1 MKILFLT
8 HYFYPEVNAPAA
20 RTLEHCRVWV
30 EAGHEVTVVTNVP
43 NHPKGE
49 IYPGY
54 KNALYQSE
62 VIDGI
67 KVVRLFTWV
76 APNAGFLKRVVNFL
90 TYMFMAIFAAPFLPK
105 ADVVVSTSPQFFAG
119 LAGYFVK
126 LIKRARWVL
135 EIRDLW
141 PESAIAV
148 GAISNGTLVK
158 ATEGLES
165 FMYRKADAVVSVT
178 DSFVTHIAARGVPES
193 RIHVI
198 KNGVDLAFYN
208 PNVPRDEDAVD
219 SRLKGKCVAAYVG
232 THGMAHALH
241 TILEAAEILKDRDDI
256 VFLMVGD
263 GAEKKKLVEQRD
275 RMQLDNVIMLDQK
288 PKDAMPSIWAVTDV
302 SLVLLKNED
311 LFKTVLPSKIVE
323 SMAMRRPIVLGV
335 RGEAQAL
342 VESAGAGICIEPE
355 NAQELADAVVEL
367 ADNRDKAELLGTA
380 GRGFVESNFDRR
392 VLALRLENILLGL
405 NGEKVD
411 GSE

>member
-1 MKILFLT
+1 LKILFLT

-20 RTLEHCRVWV
+20 RTLEHCRAWV
-30 EAGHEVTVVTNVP
+30 DAGHEVVVVTCVP
-43 NHPKGE
+43 NHPKGK

-62 VIDGI
+62 VKDGI
-67 KVVRLFTWV
+67 KVYRLFTWV
-76 APNAGFLKRVVNFL
+76 APNAGFLKRVCNFL
-90 TYMFMAIFAAPFLPK
+90 TYMFMSIFAAPFLPK
-105 ADVVVSTSPQFFAG
+105 ADIVVSTSPQFFAG
-119 LAGYFVK
+119 LAGYFVSR
-126 LIKRARWVL
+126 IKRARWVL

-148 GAISNGTLVK
+148 GAIKNERLIR

-178 DSFVTHIAARGVPES
+178 DSFVAHIAARNVPES

-198 KNGVDLAFYN
+198 KNGVDLAFYD
-208 PNVPRDEDAVD
+208 PAVTRDAAAVD
-219 SRLKGKCVAAYVG
+219 ARLEGKYVAAYVG

-241 TILEAAEILKDRDDI
+241 TALEAAALLKHREDI

-263 GAEKKKLVEQRD
+263 GAEKERLVKLRD
-275 RMQLDNVIMLDQK
+275 EMQLTNVIMLDQK
-288 PKDAMPSIWAVTDV
+288 PKDAMPAIWAVTDV
-302 SLVLLKNED
+302 SLVLLKNEE

-323 SMAMRRPIVLGV
+323 SMAMKRPIILGV

-355 NAQELADAVVEL
+355 NAEQLANAVVSL
-367 ADNRDKAELLGTA
+367 ADNRDQAKIYGDK
-380 GRGFVESNFDRR
+380 GRAFVEAQFDRR
-392 VLALRLENILLGL
+392 KLAGVMEKILLGL
-405 NGEKVD
+405 VGERVD
-411 GSE
+411 

>member
-30 EAGHEVTVVTNVP
+30 EAGHEVTVVTCVP
-43 NHPKGE
+43 NHPKGKV
-49 IYPGY
+49 YPGY
-54 KNALYQSE
+54 KNALYQTE
-62 VIDGI
+62 VVDGI
-67 KVVRLFTWV
+67 KVIRLLTWL
-76 APNAGFLKRVVNFL
+76 APNAGFMKRVANFL
-90 TYMFMAIFAAPFLPK
+90 TYMNMAIFAAPFVPK

-119 LAGYFVK
+119 LAGYFVSRM
-126 LIKRARWVL
+126 KRARWVL

-148 GAISNGTLVK
+148 GAIKNGKLVQ

-178 DSFVTHIAARGVPES
+178 DSFVSHIAGRDVPES

-198 KNGVDLAFYN
+198 KNGVDLSFYN
-208 PNVPRDEDAVD
+208 PDVPRDEDAVD
-219 SRLKGKCVAAYVG
+219 SRLKGKTVAAYVG

-241 TILEAAEILKDRDDI
+241 TILEAADKLRDRDDI

-263 GAEKKKLVEQRD
+263 GAEKEKLTKMREE
-275 RMQLDNVIMLDQK
+275 MQLDNVIMLDQM

-342 VESAGAGICIEPE
+342 VESADGGICIEPE
-355 NAQELADAVVEL
+355 NAAELAEAVVKL
-367 ADNRDKAELLGTA
+367 ADDKALADKYGQS
-380 GRGFVESNFDRR
+380 GRSFVEENFDRK
-392 VLALRLENILLGL
+392 VLAKRMEAILLGL
-405 NGEKVD
+405 NGEKT
-411 GSE
+411 E

>member
-30 EAGHEVTVVTNVP
+30 EAGHEVTVVTCVP
-43 NHPKGE
+43 NHPKGK

-62 VIDGI
+62 VKDGI
-67 KVVRLFTWV
+67 KVYRLFTWL
-76 APNAGFLKRVVNFL
+76 APNAGFAKRVANFL
-90 TYMFMAIFAAPFLPK
+90 TYMFMSIFAAPFLPK

-119 LAGYFVK
+119 LAGYFVSR
-126 LIKRARWVL
+126 LKRARWVL

-148 GAISNGTLVK
+148 GAISNKRLVK

-178 DSFVTHIAARGVPES
+178 DSFVPHIAGRDVPAS

-198 KNGVDLAFYN
+198 KNGVDLDFYD
-208 PNVPRDEDAVD
+208 PDVPRDEEAVD
-219 SRLKGKCVAAYVG
+219 PRLKGKFIAAYVG

-241 TILEAAEILKDRDDI
+241 TILEAAELLQGRDDI

-263 GAEKKKLVEQRD
+263 GAEKEKLTKMHAE
-275 RMQLDNVIMLDQK
+275 MGLDNVVMLDQM
-288 PKDAMPSIWAVTDV
+288 PKDAMPAIWAVTDA
-302 SLVLLKNED
+302 SLVLLKNAD
-311 LFKTVLPSKIVE
+311 LFRTVLPSKIVE

-335 RGEAQAL
+335 RGEAQAM
-342 VESAGAGICIEPE
+342 VESADAGICIEPE
-355 NAQELADAVVEL
+355 NARELADAVVKLADDSDLGSGYGVAGRSFVEANFNRREL
-367 ADNRDKAELLGTA
+367 AK
-380 GRGFVESNFDRR
+380 
-392 VLALRLENILLGL
+392 RLENILLGL

-411 GSE
+411 